1 MLDYLVKN
9 QEEDNL
15 PQKVVLII
23 LLLMVLVV
31 ELKVLMK
38 ITPLLLIPK
47 LWPLGKTIIKL
58 PLKLPLL
65 YQDTVLLL
73 PLEKEMPFF
82 MEDIKSKLNVP
93 LNAEDLDLVM
103 LLMFKLH
110 MLKYG
115 IEWEH

>member
-47 LWPLGKTIIKL
+47 L
-58 PLKLPLL
+58 
-65 YQDTVLLL
+65 
-73 PLEKEMPFF
+73 
-82 MEDIKSKLNVP
+82 
-93 LNAEDLDLVM
+93 
-103 LLMFKLH
+103 
-110 MLKYG
+110 
-115 IEWEH
+115 

>member
-15 PQKVVLII
+15 PQKVVHII

-47 LWPLGKTIIKL
+47 L
-58 PLKLPLL
+58 
-65 YQDTVLLL
+65 
-73 PLEKEMPFF
+73 
-82 MEDIKSKLNVP
+82 
-93 LNAEDLDLVM
+93 
-103 LLMFKLH
+103 
-110 MLKYG
+110 
-115 IEWEH
+115 